1 MSKRDNLLKYLQKN
15 PSWHTSQ
22 ELAIEIGV
30 SSRTIKNYINFWKAE
45 KYPIESGIKGYKLKY
60 KKVSENEK
68 TVVSTQSSSKERINW
83 IINYFITKDSVI
95 NFYDLASKLYVSE
108 TTILQ
113 DLTKVKNKVASFG
126 MKLERHGDNFELIGD
141 ERRKRSLL
149 SALIYEETS
158 GTFMNQEVIQ
168 KNFEDIDVNLLRKII
183 LESFNQRNIYLNT
196 FDLNNILLHF
206 VIVIERLKHGH
217 VISKTNFE
225 KDSNIN
231 NKNVLAYKI
240 VQSVENALSIKF
252 ELPDFK
258 ELELIVEASVIDKS
272 SNLHN
277 KIKPETA
284 NMVTDLISYVWS
296 NYHINLDND
305 NFKDRFALHLDRL
318 IARARQE
325 KIQHNPIATN
335 IKNSSP
341 TIYECAV
348 IIADRISQ
356 KLNITIDDNEI
367 GYIAM
372 HIGNAMAEQISDK
385 QKLAAVIL
393 IPQYYDNAAVLTR
406 KIQKHFAQYI
416 NIKDEIYD
424 PIQLHARKLK
434 IDLII
439 AVDTNYVDEKI
450 STVNI
455 SQFFLKNDIQKLTI
469 AIATKQHQ
477 LRKDIFQEN
486 LFKFFNSED
495 FEKSDEITNIDDC
508 FDLVGS
514 RFSKERVVD
523 KNFKQALYNREN
535 MSSTAFGRVA
545 IPHSLTM
552 SANKSRGFIIINP
565 RGIKWSNNNEVYLVI
580 ALAIDPDNKKLFR
593 DVFDELSNIVTD
605 INNVSQL
612 VHCNS
617 YSEFIIKLVDL
628 L

>member
-1 MSKRDNLLKYLQKN
+1 MSKKENLLKYLQKN

-30 SSRTIKNYINFWKAE
+30 SKRTIKNYINFWKAE
-45 KYPIESGIKGYKLKY
+45 KYPIDSGVKGYRLKY
-60 KKVSENEK
+60 KNISNSKSAVQTAQN
-68 TVVSTQSSSKERINW
+68 SSQERINW
-83 IINYFITKDSVI
+83 IINYLITKNSII
-95 NFYDLASKLYVSE
+95 NFYDLATELYVSE

-113 DLTKVKNKVASFG
+113 DLKKVKNKVASYG
-126 MKLERHGDNFELIGD
+126 MHLERNGDNFKLIGE

-149 SALIYEETS
+149 SSLIYEETS

-168 KNFEDIDVNLLRKII
+168 KNFNDIDVSFLRKII
-183 LESFNQRNIYLNT
+183 LNFFSKRNIYLNT

-217 VISKTNFE
+217 VISKVRSIEATDV
-225 KDSNIN
+225 KDE
-231 NKNVLAYKI
+231 NKIAHEI
-240 VQSVENALSIKF
+240 VASVEETLAIKF
-252 ELPDFK
+252 EAPDFQ
-258 ELELIVEASVIDKS
+258 ELELIVESVVI
-272 SNLHN
+272 N
-277 KIKPETA
+277 KDHKLRNQIKPETTEL
-284 NMVTDLISYVWS
+284 VSDLIKYVWD
-296 NYHINLDND
+296 NYHINLDNES
-305 NFKDRFALHLDRL
+305 FKDRFSLHLDRL
-318 IARARQE
+318 ITRARQE
-325 KIQHNPIATN
+325 KVQHNPIANN

-385 QKLAAVIL
+385 EKLAAIIL
-393 IPQYYDNAAVLTR
+393 IPQYYDNAAILTG
-406 KIQKHFAQYI
+406 KIQKYFAQYI
-416 NIKDEIYD
+416 NIKSEIHD
-424 PIQLHARKLK
+424 PAQLRERKSE

-439 AVDTNYVDEKI
+439 AVDSNYIDEKI

-469 AIATKQHQ
+469 AITTKQHQ
-477 LRKDIFQEN
+477 LRKEIFQEN
-486 LFKFFNSED
+486 LFEFFDGED
-495 FEKSDEITNIDDC
+495 FEKSDSITNIDEC
-508 FDLVGS
+508 FDLIS
-514 RFSKERVVD
+514 RRFAKEQITD
-523 KNFKQALYNREN
+523 ANFKQSLYNRER

-552 SANKSRGFIIINP
+552 SAKKSHGFIIINP

-612 VHCNS
+612 VKCNS
-617 YSEFIIKLVDL
+617 YSEFIVKLVDL

>member
-168 KNFEDIDVNLLRKII
+168 KNFEDIDVSLLRKII

-393 IPQYYDNAAVLTR
+393 IPQYYDNAAVLTSMTM
-406 KIQKHFAQYI
+406 
-416 NIKDEIYD
+416 
-424 PIQLHARKLK
+424 QL
-434 IDLII
+434 
-439 AVDTNYVDEKI
+439 
-450 STVNI
+450 
-455 SQFFLKNDIQKLTI
+455 
-469 AIATKQHQ
+469 
-477 LRKDIFQEN
+477 
-486 LFKFFNSED
+486 
-495 FEKSDEITNIDDC
+495 C
-508 FDLVGS
+508 
-514 RFSKERVVD
+514 
-523 KNFKQALYNREN
+523 
-535 MSSTAFGRVA
+535 
-545 IPHSLTM
+545 
-552 SANKSRGFIIINP
+552 
-565 RGIKWSNNNEVYLVI
+565 
-580 ALAIDPDNKKLFR
+580 
-593 DVFDELSNIVTD
+593 
-605 INNVSQL
+605 
-612 VHCNS
+612 
-617 YSEFIIKLVDL
+617 
-628 L
+628 

>member
-168 KNFEDIDVNLLRKII
+168 KNFEDIDVSLLRKII

-305 NFKDRFALHLDRL
+305 NFKDRFALRLDRL

-385 QKLAAVIL
+385 
-393 IPQYYDNAAVLTR
+393 
-406 KIQKHFAQYI
+406 
-416 NIKDEIYD
+416 
-424 PIQLHARKLK
+424 
-434 IDLII
+434 
-439 AVDTNYVDEKI
+439 
-450 STVNI
+450 
-455 SQFFLKNDIQKLTI
+455 
-469 AIATKQHQ
+469 
-477 LRKDIFQEN
+477 
-486 LFKFFNSED
+486 
-495 FEKSDEITNIDDC
+495 
-508 FDLVGS
+508 
-514 RFSKERVVD
+514 
-523 KNFKQALYNREN
+523 
-535 MSSTAFGRVA
+535 
-545 IPHSLTM
+545 
-552 SANKSRGFIIINP
+552 
-565 RGIKWSNNNEVYLVI
+565 
-580 ALAIDPDNKKLFR
+580 
-593 DVFDELSNIVTD
+593 
-605 INNVSQL
+605 
-612 VHCNS
+612 
-617 YSEFIIKLVDL
+617 
-628 L
+628 

>member
-1 MSKRDNLLKYLQKN
+1 
-15 PSWHTSQ
+15 
-22 ELAIEIGV
+22 
-30 SSRTIKNYINFWKAE
+30 
-45 KYPIESGIKGYKLKY
+45 
-60 KKVSENEK
+60 
-68 TVVSTQSSSKERINW
+68 
-83 IINYFITKDSVI
+83 
-95 NFYDLASKLYVSE
+95 
-108 TTILQ
+108 
-113 DLTKVKNKVASFG
+113 

-168 KNFEDIDVNLLRKII
+168 KNFEDIDVSLLRKII

-272 SNLHN
+272 SNLHK

>member
-1 MSKRDNLLKYLQKN
+1 M
-15 PSWHTSQ
+15 
-22 ELAIEIGV
+22 
-30 SSRTIKNYINFWKAE
+30 
-45 KYPIESGIKGYKLKY
+45 
-60 KKVSENEK
+60 
-68 TVVSTQSSSKERINW
+68 
-83 IINYFITKDSVI
+83 
-95 NFYDLASKLYVSE
+95 
-108 TTILQ
+108 
-113 DLTKVKNKVASFG
+113 
-126 MKLERHGDNFELIGD
+126 
-141 ERRKRSLL
+141 
-149 SALIYEETS
+149 
-158 GTFMNQEVIQ
+158 
-168 KNFEDIDVNLLRKII
+168 
-183 LESFNQRNIYLNT
+183 
-196 FDLNNILLHF
+196 
-206 VIVIERLKHGH
+206 
-217 VISKTNFE
+217 
-225 KDSNIN
+225 
-231 NKNVLAYKI
+231 
-240 VQSVENALSIKF
+240 
-252 ELPDFK
+252 
-258 ELELIVEASVIDKS
+258 
-272 SNLHN
+272 
-277 KIKPETA
+277 
-284 NMVTDLISYVWS
+284 
-296 NYHINLDND
+296 
-305 NFKDRFALHLDRL
+305 
-318 IARARQE
+318 
-325 KIQHNPIATN
+325 
-335 IKNSSP
+335 SP

>member
-1 MSKRDNLLKYLQKN
+1 
-15 PSWHTSQ
+15 
-22 ELAIEIGV
+22 
-30 SSRTIKNYINFWKAE
+30 
-45 KYPIESGIKGYKLKY
+45 
-60 KKVSENEK
+60 
-68 TVVSTQSSSKERINW
+68 
-83 IINYFITKDSVI
+83 
-95 NFYDLASKLYVSE
+95 
-108 TTILQ
+108 
-113 DLTKVKNKVASFG
+113 
-126 MKLERHGDNFELIGD
+126 
-141 ERRKRSLL
+141 
-149 SALIYEETS
+149 
-158 GTFMNQEVIQ
+158 MNQEVIQ
-168 KNFEDIDVNLLRKII
+168 KNFEDIDVSLLRKII

-385 QKLAAVIL
+385 HKLAAVLL
-393 IPQYYDNAAVLTR
+393 IPQ
-406 KIQKHFAQYI
+406 
-416 NIKDEIYD
+416 
-424 PIQLHARKLK
+424 
-434 IDLII
+434 
-439 AVDTNYVDEKI
+439 
-450 STVNI
+450 
-455 SQFFLKNDIQKLTI
+455 
-469 AIATKQHQ
+469 
-477 LRKDIFQEN
+477 
-486 LFKFFNSED
+486 
-495 FEKSDEITNIDDC
+495 
-508 FDLVGS
+508 
-514 RFSKERVVD
+514 
-523 KNFKQALYNREN
+523 
-535 MSSTAFGRVA
+535 
-545 IPHSLTM
+545 
-552 SANKSRGFIIINP
+552 
-565 RGIKWSNNNEVYLVI
+565 
-580 ALAIDPDNKKLFR
+580 
-593 DVFDELSNIVTD
+593 
-605 INNVSQL
+605 
-612 VHCNS
+612 
-617 YSEFIIKLVDL
+617 
-628 L
+628 